1 MASRGASKM
10 RVVPFHVSRA
20 ALFERSLGLDGN
32 QFHAGR
38 ISAGFGEADLWIAP
52 WWVFESLARARCMT
66 EQGIGKGSADME
78 AVGTKRTSSDFRSLV
93 ASGRKAD
100 IAVASAEGCF

>member
-32 QFHAGR
+32 QFHAER
-38 ISAGFGEADLWIAP
+38 ISAGFGEAALRIDYPAIN
-52 WWVFESLARARCMT
+52 
-66 EQGIGKGSADME
+66 
-78 AVGTKRTSSDFRSLV
+78 
-93 ASGRKAD
+93 
-100 IAVASAEGCF
+100 